1 MDLNRNHFFCAGLVF
16 LLLGAEC
23 YYVDSLILTPDA
35 TRILANAQAAAKR
48 NVRLFTFGVGYD
60 VNTVLLDSLA
70 QGMRGAIRANA
81 QFGSTRY
88 RAKRAHSSNDRYR
101 FSDPHART

>member
-35 TRILANAQAAAKR
+35 TRILAETTNHPMAQASVTSDALIGAKAPLPPH
-48 NVRLFTFGVGYD
+48 RLQIPEWLGWCFMSIGA
-60 VNTVLLDSLA
+60 VLVLHSLA
-70 QGMRGAIRANA
+70 MPKPKG
-81 QFGSTRY
+81 
-88 RAKRAHSSNDRYR
+88 
-101 FSDPHART
+101 